1 MHVIPEATTTAAAAT
16 PEAAIPEAAPE
27 PSTITPPGKMRFS
40 VMLRPHWKAFVL
52 ACVAVVGE
60 TIADIAEPWPVKII
74 VDNVLRDKALPPWLA
89 SAVAWIGQDRI
100 AILNFALGAVLMIA
114 VVGAISSYFEK
125 YLTTTVG
132 QWVSHDLR
140 LLLYQRI
147 QRLSLLEHGESRS
160 GDLISRVTSDIDAIQ
175 DFIMT
180 ALLGC
185 MGSCTG
191 KLRELVLPVM
201 SMPPRPSRASALPW
215 SLPWPPTSVE
225 NSSAE
230 PAGLSWETKASA
242 MPAKAGWVALTSG
255 KLDEAVLPVTQALP
269 EATTAIP

>member
-1 MHVIPEATTTAAAAT
+1 MHVIPEPAPVETAPVAPT
-16 PEAAIPEAAPE
+16 PDAAIPEAAPE

-74 VDNVLRDKALPPWLA
+74 VDNVLQEKALPPWLA
-89 SAVAWIGQDRI
+89 SAVAWIGPDRI
-100 AILNFALGAVLMIA
+100 AILNFALGAVLLIA

-140 LLLYQRI
+140 LLLCQRI

-175 DFIMT
+175 DFITT
-180 ALLGC
+180 ALLGIVVNLLTLVG
-185 MGSCTG
+185 MIGVMFYINWRFTLIALSVAPILFLVVYFYTPADQESHARRAPKG
-191 KLRELVLPVM
+191 ERDALRRRGR
-201 SMPPRPSRASALPW
+201 S
-215 SLPWPPTSVE
+215 
-225 NSSAE
+225 
-230 PAGLSWETKASA
+230 
-242 MPAKAGWVALTSG
+242 
-255 KLDEAVLPVTQALP
+255 
-269 EATTAIP
+269 